1 MKYWPAAAL
10 LAAALTAWLPALP
23 ALAQHAHDHAATA
36 PGTDVVPT
44 EPGQAAFGAVQ
55 EIVRILRADP
65 ATDWSKVD
73 LDRLRT
79 HLIDMDEVT
88 MRAHAAVRR
97 IDGGIEAVVTGQGRT
112 LAAIQRML
120 PAHAAEI
127 DGQNGWHAVARSRP
141 DGVVLIVTSAAPE
154 QALMIQGLGFIGVM
168 ATGVHHQ
175 VHHLAMARGTFA
187 HTGGDR

>member
-1 MKYWPAAAL
+1 MKNWPTAAL
-10 LAAALTAWLPALP
+10 FAVALMACRP
-23 ALAQHAHDHAATA
+23 ALAQHAHDQAATA
-36 PGTDVVPT
+36 PGTDSVPT
-44 EPGQAAFGAVQ
+44 EPGQAAFGTVQ
-55 EIVRILRADP
+55 EIIRILRADP

-97 IDGGIEAVVTGQGRT
+97 VPGGIEAVVTGTGRT

-127 DGQNGWHAVARSRP
+127 DGQNGWRVAARSRA
-141 DGVVLIVTSAAPE
+141 DGMVLIVTAAVPE
-154 QALMIQGLGFIGVM
+154 QTQMIQGLGFIGVM
-168 ATGVHHQ
+168 ATGAHHQ
-175 VHHLAMARGTFA
+175 VHHLAMARGEG
-187 HTGGDR
+187 H

>member
-1 MKYWPAAAL
+1 MRYWPIAAL
-10 LAAALTAWLPALP
+10 LAVALAAALP
-23 ALAQHAHDHAATA
+23 AQAQHAHDQAAVT
-36 PGTDVVPT
+36 PGTDMVPT
-44 EPGQAAFGAVQ
+44 EPGQAAFGTVQ

-97 IDGGIEAVVTGQGRT
+97 IDGGIEAIVTGQGRT

-127 DGQNGWHAVARSRP
+127 DGQNMWHAVARSRP
-141 DGVVLIVTSAAPE
+141 DGVVLVVTSAVPE
-154 QALMIQGLGFIGVM
+154 QAQMIQGLGFIGVM
-168 ATGVHHQ
+168 ATGAHHQ
-175 VHHLAMARGTFA
+175 MHHLAMARGTFA
-187 HTGGDR
+187 HGDR